1 MNAFPTLDLILVP
14 PYVASGMMD
23 DEDLRVSTYS
33 AATGW
38 SLAARRRFIPV
49 VALVMATTG
58 CTAAQNN
65 QNTLLGALGGGVAG
79 SAACLLARGNAVA
92 CALAG
97 IGGAVIGGAVGHA
110 FDERDRARQ
119 DAAVRQ
125 AYYDQRLWQA
135 VPGPLAV
142 PQDAPVA
149 TAAVDADAD
158 ATTQAPAPTRSSAAR
173 RQRQQAAMRHSAPV
187 APPKQVVAWQ
197 NPDTTDSGAV
207 VPLRTFAAAD
217 GGTCKVWRQE
227 YINEGKQYSD
237 NMQGCPKADGTFDV
251 KPIT

>member
-1 MNAFPTLDLILVP
+1 M
-14 PYVASGMMD
+14 
-23 DEDLRVSTYS
+23 STCL

-38 SLAARRRFIPV
+38 SPAARRRFGPV
-49 VALVMATTG
+49 VALVVATSG

-135 VPGPLAV
+135 VPGPLAA
-142 PQDAPVA
+142 PQNTPVA
-149 TAAVDADAD
+149 AADAD
-158 ATTQAPAPTRSSAAR
+158 ATTQAPAATHSSVAR
-173 RQRQQAAMRHSAPV
+173 RQRQPAAAHQPAPV

-197 NPDTTDSGAV
+197 NPDTTDTGAI
-207 VPLRTFAAAD
+207 VPLRTFAATD
-217 GGTCKVWRQE
+217 GATCKVWRQE
-227 YINEGKQYSD
+227 YIKDGKQYSE
-237 NMQGCPKADGTFDV
+237 NMQGCPKADGNFEV
-251 KPIT
+251 KPTT